1 MGRKVVSVLA
11 FAVAGLMLG
20 SLALAQPGD
29 RAFRRG
35 RGDDEQVIG
44 QARRVRQWI
53 IRHPELAA
61 RILADIHKRM
71 PAPAWQGKARERGGV
86 SRGRA
91 WQRPMMRPRGRMQI
105 RRFMAGRQKRMRRAP
120 SQAGRWRQV
129 RRRWMR
135 QRFAGPSVSQGRG
148 IIERISRLNAR
159 VNAIERRLARLE
171 GKLVKRHRE
180 GRPAIKAKH
189 KVRRGARSVLRLGK
203 ARAMR
208 PRKARAVRPG
218 KARAVRPRKT
228 RAVRPRKTR
237 AVRPGKARRAKAQR
251 APAERLRMIAERLKQ
266 REAELDR
273 REARLKQLAKRLKEL
288 QRRLEGRRKHRRE
301 ADED

>member
-71 PAPAWQGKARERGGV
+71 PAPAWQGKVRERGGV

-105 RRFMAGRQKRMRRAP
+105 GRFMAGRQERMRWAP
-120 SQAGRWRQV
+120 GQAGRRRQV

-159 VNAIERRLARLE
+159 LNAIERRLARLE
-171 GKLVKRHRE
+171 GRLVKRHRE

-189 KVRRGARSVLRLGK
+189 KVRRGARAMRPGK
-203 ARAMR
+203 ARAVRPRKARAVR

-218 KARAVRPRKT
+218 KARAVRPGR
-228 RAVRPRKTR
+228 
-237 AVRPGKARRAKAQR
+237 ARRAKAQR

-266 REAELDR
+266 REAELDH
-273 REARLKQLAKRLKEL
+273 REARLKQLARRLKEL